1 MSSLLNCDAVLH
13 RQEPMVVCS
22 VIYLLWPLRKF
33 TFSNRSSPDRLL
45 ATTHSFAAGV
55 QDEGRLIMDEGV
67 RVVSSSP
74 AYKRGSIVFTLVLQA
89 ARFRRPSNSS
99 GPLFAWPFV
108 ITLVLTLIA
117 APPTYACPFCLA
129 PPETWAEIVDK
140 ADVMLL
146 AELVRVDLLNGDT
159 EARSHLRIL
168 SVLREPGRR
177 PTITQCLGGVSGVDG
192 TPGSR
197 APGELRP
204 GKMITLYEFV
214 TGMPGDVFL
223 LTGRSSGG
231 AEAGRTFADEMLSGS
246 VVSSAEITVSR
257 TESLSSM
264 PATGKPSWSVATFF
278 YWEVSSPLT
287 DDSRNY
293 LLNLPSNSMP
303 APMRLPYFVQWLESD
318 NPELAMDAWSEFA
331 RSQYEDVLTVRNL
344 LDRQKLRTWIARP
357 DTSPERLGLYG
368 MLLGLCGNSEDKQFL
383 KEQIGMPRPEK
394 DFRYGIEGV
403 IGGYLLLSGEEGLT
417 FLEETR
423 LQPKGVPYTE
433 HFAVMQAVQFMW
445 SYESDV
451 IDQSRLAKSLR
462 YLLNQPQVRELAITN
477 LSRWKDW
484 EVAPLLAEMYDSS
497 VADDERSR
505 EAILQFMIAMN
516 RASAS
521 QPVPDELL
529 SVGQGLLARAEQSSP
544 TLLKAAYRTFGG
556 R

>member
-1 MSSLLNCDAVLH
+1 MDAGIRVLSSSL
-13 RQEPMVVCS
+13 
-22 VIYLLWPLRKF
+22 
-33 TFSNRSSPDRLL
+33 
-45 ATTHSFAAGV
+45 
-55 QDEGRLIMDEGV
+55 
-67 RVVSSSP
+67 
-74 AYKRGSIVFTLVLQA
+74 AYRRGSDVFALVLQA
-89 ARFRRPSNSS
+89 AQVRRRSDSTS
-99 GPLFAWPFV
+99 PFLARSIV
-108 ITLVLTLIA
+108 IALILALIA
-117 APPTYACPFCLA
+117 SPPAYACPFCLA
-129 PPETWAEIVDK
+129 PPETWAEIADK
-140 ADVMLL
+140 ADVLLL

-159 EARSHLRIL
+159 EARSHLKIL
-168 SVLREPGRR
+168 TVLREPGRR
-177 PTITQCLGGVSGVDG
+177 PTITQCLGGLSGVDG

-204 GKMITLYEFV
+204 GKIITLYEFV
-214 TGMPGDVFL
+214 TGAPGDVFL

-231 AEAGRTFADEMLSGS
+231 AQVGRTFADEMVSGS
-246 VVSSAEITVSR
+246 VASLGEITVSQA
-257 TESLSSM
+257 ESM
-264 PATGKPSWSVATFF
+264 PSSPDGGKPSWSIATFF

-287 DDSRNY
+287 DDSRSY
-293 LLNLPSNSMP
+293 ILNLPSNSMP
-303 APMRLPYFVQWLESD
+303 APMRLPYFVEWLESD

-331 RSQYEDVLTVRNL
+331 RSQYEDVLTVRSL

-368 MLLGLCGNSEDKQFL
+368 MLLGLCGNAEDKQFL
-383 KEQIGMPRPEK
+383 KDQIGMPRPEK

-423 LQPKGVPYTE
+423 LQPKSVPYTE
-433 HFAVMQAVQFMW
+433 HFAVMQAIQFMW

-462 YLLNQPQVRELAITN
+462 YLLHQPQVRELAITN

-484 EVAPLLAEMYDSS
+484 DVAPQLAEMYDST

-521 QPVPDELL
+521 QQVPDELL
-529 SVGQGLLARAEQSSP
+529 SVGQGLLAKAEQSSP